1 MRLKGLSLQ
10 DFALVISDYLIKN
23 GIEVI
28 LTGGACVVIYTN
40 NKYMSYDLDF
50 VLISFDKQKK
60 AKQLLTKIGF
70 YEENRYFKHKDTEYF
85 IDFVS
90 PPLSVGEE
98 PVREISEI
106 IKRNCKLKL
115 LSPTDC
121 VKDRLAAFYHWKDRQ
136 ALMQAILVCRDN
148 QVDLTEV
155 KRWSAN
161 EGKSDEYI
169 KFTEQLR
176 ETTERD

>member
-10 DFALVISDYLIKN
+10 
-23 GIEVI
+23 
-28 LTGGACVVIYTN
+28 
-40 NKYMSYDLDF
+40 
-50 VLISFDKQKK
+50 
-60 AKQLLTKIGF
+60 
-70 YEENRYFKHKDTEYF
+70 
-85 IDFVS
+85 DFVS

-161 EGKSDEYI
+161 EGKSDEYN